1 MVPTKSSESVPSS
14 KELCQYFFLPPDGN
28 NWQCKK
34 CSKVKLKNGGWTN
47 LLNHLKSCV
56 GGDFKTEYRR
66 VQKATGGVIC
76 GYFLKM
82 TNAEKEMFGW
92 IELLVMKNFPLTF
105 VDCPFV
111 RSQSKLRS
119 VCSKTVRKHIFAL
132 VDVVRET
139 IKSKLSTS
147 KFVVMFDGWTEGT
160 EHYIGLNVSY
170 NVHCKESGKQVPM
183 QSLLSMR
190 PLLAEEIVGMTATD
204 HLRHIS
210 KVMSSYGRASEDIL
224 CFVGDNCAVNKKM
237 AADLGVPLLGCASHK
252 FNLAVR
258 LWIKS
263 QPQLAMIINKVSLVM
278 KKASTLKIAAKL
290 RQLTAYSTV
299 RENDTRW
306 SSTYQMLTR
315 FFKIQSQL
323 SVLAELLEWLPSHL
337 ETDILSKAHRS
348 LTKFDQITVML
359 QREGMSFVEARRILD
374 EVLVDYPEFT
384 HHPGASASIVENPS
398 FEKAIIKI
406 TTATPLSEEERCA
419 ASCLLLDVT
428 LRAESESGAGSHP
441 VLGSDDDEEGGGGN
455 YAKKLERRLK
465 RQKRNNDGSDNYINF
480 DVLPGTSVNCERL
493 FSLAKHILSD
503 TRKKTSPRLFEA
515 LLFLK
520 VNRKLWD
527 AYDVGIAMGRSSAA
541 ASQGDHSVGDSDGDD
556 SVYEPLF

>member
-1 MVPTKSSESVPSS
+1 MNNFVDSTQSRRHSSRLELRCDLKFPNSKLIFLMVPTKSSESIPSS

-66 VQKATGGVIC
+66 VQKSTGGIIS

-82 TNAEKEMFGW
+82 SNAEKEMFDW

-132 VDVVRET
+132 VEVVRET
-139 IKSKLSTS
+139 IKNKLSTS

-170 NVHCKESGKQVPM
+170 NVHYKESGKQVPTH
-183 QSLLSMR
+183 SLLSIR
-190 PLLAEEIVGMTATD
+190 PLLAEEVVGMTATD

-258 LWIKS
+258 MWIKS
-263 QPQLAMIINKVSLVM
+263 QPQLAIIINKVSLVM

-323 SVLAELLEWLPSHL
+323 SVLAELLELLPSHL

-348 LTKFDQITVML
+348 LTKFDQVTVML
-359 QREGMSFVEARRILD
+359 QRKGMTFVEARWILD

-384 HHPGASASIVENPS
+384 HHLGALASIVENPS
-398 FEKAIIKI
+398 FE
-406 TTATPLSEEERCA
+406 
-419 ASCLLLDVT
+419 
-428 LRAESESGAGSHP
+428 
-441 VLGSDDDEEGGGGN
+441 
-455 YAKKLERRLK
+455 
-465 RQKRNNDGSDNYINF
+465 
-480 DVLPGTSVNCERL
+480 
-493 FSLAKHILSD
+493 
-503 TRKKTSPRLFEA
+503 
-515 LLFLK
+515 
-520 VNRKLWD
+520 
-527 AYDVGIAMGRSSAA
+527 
-541 ASQGDHSVGDSDGDD
+541 
-556 SVYEPLF
+556 